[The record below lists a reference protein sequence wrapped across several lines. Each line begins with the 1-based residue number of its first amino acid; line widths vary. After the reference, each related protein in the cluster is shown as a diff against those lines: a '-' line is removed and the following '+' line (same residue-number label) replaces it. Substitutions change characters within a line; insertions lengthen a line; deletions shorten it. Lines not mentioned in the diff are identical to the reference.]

1 MYRLS
6 ILSAVICI
14 VLCTGCSSGDSN
26 PSTQQSSTAKLLDST
41 QNQGESLGGTQDIDI
56 FWGRFKTAVVNKDLQ
71 QLMYLSDT
79 AFIKISLFDELFFQI
94 FEHRITQSQ
103 QHSLKPSKE
112 DKQVFF
118 FSFEEKP
125 TVEEM
130 KEGIELFGASLFFHR
145 NSKGMWKLFEMQA
158 YG

>member
-1 MYRLS
+1 MHQLT
-6 ILSAVICI
+6 ILSVFIFF
-14 VLCTGCSSGDSN
+14 VVCTGCSTEDSKQASLQGVQEALSN
-26 PSTQQSSTAKLLDST
+26 PKQTLRDSLET
-41 QNQGESLGGTQDIDI
+41 TKDIDI
-56 FWGRFKTAVVNKDLQ
+56 FWGRFQRAVVQKDVQELVF
-71 QLMYLSDT
+71 LSDT

-103 QHSLKPSKE
+103 PHSLRPSKE

-130 KEGIELFGASLFFHR
+130 KEGIELFGATLFFHR
-145 NSKGMWKLFEMQA
+145 NSKGLWKLFEMQA